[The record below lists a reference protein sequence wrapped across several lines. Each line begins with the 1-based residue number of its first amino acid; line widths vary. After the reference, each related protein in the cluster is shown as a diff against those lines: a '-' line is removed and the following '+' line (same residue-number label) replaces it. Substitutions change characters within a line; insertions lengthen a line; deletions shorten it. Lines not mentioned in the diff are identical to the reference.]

1 MRVDKA
7 ATAPESDSQAPARAN
22 KVTSPSATLADVRA
36 NYASPWPP
44 SYLHSAHPVAKY
56 YSDFSREHEF
66 LLWLLGHRDSVQ
78 DVMLRR
84 QSPQIEWVRLF
95 KITPPD
101 LYAFVGHK
109 LAQLGLEGQCP
120 AFLWEQTVNHR
131 RLIAAQWLRYRHE
144 LRRLIESFSRH
155 NVDVL
160 VLKGAVIAFAA
171 YPDHSLRP
179 MSDIDLL
186 VHPESLDKALQL
198 TDAAG
203 FTCPERYKLAH
214 PGRFESPARSR
225 CPGQSEISL
234 PLQKSGTLTLIEVHT
249 QLEMASP
256 WFPVDTSRLWES
268 AEKTQVDGLW
278 VRSLE
283 KHEFLFHLVL
293 HLARSHL
300 FDQGLRPLLDVH
312 LWVELHKH
320 RMDWEWFAFETLNRG
335 YGDWVH
341 LTLKVVRD
349 LFKTSI
355 PTSFFDRISPPP
367 EFERLQQL
375 AHEQIW
381 AERRLDRRVPGFLAL
396 ALSQPSAK
404 TAFLLIL
411 NRVWPSRRGVNF
423 EAVPPVE
430 PLKDGG
436 LVVGFRRS
444 VTDWR
449 ERLPRY
455 FRAWREGI
463 LSWSN
468 IQRAM
473 RLTRGS
479 VEIAEILAGKKG

>member
-1 MRVDKA
+1 MRVDEA
-7 ATAPESDSQAPARAN
+7 ATAPESDPQAPARAN
-22 KVTSPSATLADVRA
+22 EVTLPTATLAHARA
-36 NYASPWPP
+36 NNASPWPP
-44 SYLHSAHPVAKY
+44 SDFDSAHPVAKY
-56 YSDFSREHEF
+56 CSDFSPEHEF
-66 LLWLLGHRDSVQ
+66 LLRLLAHRDSAQ
-78 DVMLRR
+78 DVMLRG
-84 QSPQIEWVRLF
+84 QSSQIEWTRLF
-95 KITPPD
+95 TVTPPD

-120 AFLWEQTVNHR
+120 AILWEQTVNHR

-144 LRRLIESFSRH
+144 LRRLIETFSRH
-155 NVDVL
+155 NVDFL

-171 YPDHSLRP
+171 YPDRSLRP
-179 MSDIDLL
+179 MSDLDLL
-186 VHPESLDKALQL
+186 VHPESLDKALEL

-203 FTCPERYKLAH
+203 FRCPERYEFAH
-214 PGRFESPARSR
+214 PVRFESPALSG
-225 CPGQSEISL
+225 CPGQPEVSL
-234 PLQKSGTLTLIEVHT
+234 PLQKSGTLALIEMHT

-256 WFPVDTSRLWES
+256 WFPVDTSRLWER

-293 HLARSHL
+293 HLARTHL

-312 LWVELHKH
+312 LWVELHKQ
-320 RMDWEWFAFETLNRG
+320 RMDWEWFAFETVNRG
-335 YGDWVH
+335 YGDWVY
-341 LTLKVVRD
+341 LTLKIVRD
-349 LFKTSI
+349 LFQTSI
-355 PTSFFDRISPPP
+355 PTSFFDRITPPP
-367 EFERLQQL
+367 EFERLQHL

-381 AERRLDRRVPGFLAL
+381 AERRVDRRVPGFLAF

-404 TAFLLIL
+404 AAFLLIL
-411 NRVWPSRRGVNF
+411 RRAWPSGRGVHF
-423 EAVPPVE
+423 EAVPPVK

-444 VTDWR
+444 VTDWSAK
-449 ERLPRY
+449 LPKY

-473 RLTRGS
+473 RLSRGS
-479 VEIAEILAGKKG
+479 AEIAQILAEGRD